1 VAAGSHSNHSILAG
15 NGNLGLSSDL
25 PHANFPIRTL
35 GLHSPRSLPPIPQ
48 TTSPYSNS
56 FHYYYRSST
65 VARQTNMPFL
75 HLPNEI
81 ILQIAGELTPPNLNA
96 LLKASRHLAILLSPS
111 LLDSVCRKHYKP
123 YGKRALYFAAERE
136 DKATVRRLIDRGLL
150 KVVGEGALLNEAV
163 LDQSEKVIS
172 TLLACGVGA
181 DTKNAKGRTPLSLAA
196 RYGRAGVVRL
206 LLREPAIDVNSVD
219 KTNSTPLLLAATRG
233 HEEVVRLL
241 LNDKRVEVDTQDK
254 RNGTPL
260 HRALF
265 WGQEAVVRLL
275 IEDQRSDI
283 NLQNIGNPTP
293 LHSAAFWG
301 YSPVVRQLLA
311 DPRIN
316 VNPTNYDDW
325 TPLHTAAD
333 QTHECV
339 ARALLEDPR
348 VAINHNS
355 SSNGTPLHVAAMR
368 GCAAVVELLLRDPR
382 VQVNLR
388 DPNGDTA
395 LHLAANQE
403 HEQIVLLLL
412 AHKDISVNIPNN
424 SGCSVKNLAHVP
436 SQYSPKI
443 QERILGHDP
452 KEKANVECLGKM
464 Y

>member
-1 VAAGSHSNHSILAG
+1 MEIALNTEIVDYTSKYGT
-15 NGNLGLSSDL
+15 D
-25 PHANFPIRTL
+25 FPIRTL
-35 GLHSPRSLPPIPQ
+35 GLHSPPVPSLLSPK
-48 TTSPYSNS
+48 TTFPYSNF
-56 FHYYYRSST
+56 FHYCHRNST
-65 VARQTNMPFL
+65 IAHQTNMPFL
-75 HLPNEI
+75 YLPNEI
-81 ILQIAGELTPPNLNA
+81 ILQIAGELAPPDLNA
-96 LLKASRHLAILLSPS
+96 LLKANRRLAILLSPS
-111 LLDSVCRKHYKP
+111 LLDSVCRKHPKP

-136 DKATVRRLIDRGLL
+136 DKDTVKRLIDRGLL
-150 KVVGEGALLNEAV
+150 NVVGKGALLNKAV

-206 LLREPAIDVNSVD
+206 LLRELAIDVNSMD

-333 QTHECV
+333 QTHACV
-339 ARALLEDPR
+339 VRALLEDPR
-348 VAINHNS
+348 IAINYNS

-368 GCAAVVELLLRDPR
+368 GCTAAVELLLRDPR

-403 HEQIVLLLL
+403 HDQVVLLLL
-412 AHKDISVNIPNN
+412 AHKDIDVNIPNN
-424 SGCSVKNLAHVP
+424 RGCSVKSIAHVP
-436 SQYSPKI
+436 SQYPPNI
-443 QERILGHDP
+443 QERILGHGLKGEVDV
-452 KEKANVECLGKM
+452 KCLGKV